1 MPLPPELQGQQL
13 LHDFRS
19 IKNATNKDFIAV
31 TDLQDQGLYGTI
43 IRSSENEEKQ
53 YLKNIME
60 LIPAYLCSYPLNN
73 YLLETIPKDFQT
85 GMTAVLPCSIVG
97 NPKPVIWWQK
107 WDPGKGIF
115 VNVTIQ
121 STMRITP
128 SNHLVIY
135 KSKVLHSGT
144 YRCIATNKCGQRC
157 HTDKI
162 CSGKTVHGPDVKL
175 DIHDN
180 FTAQNNVYFLL
191 NNVTN
196 AIDFNRNSAYCFN
209 GSPCKT
215 AYYSQS
221 KGQAMSEEGFF
232 YGDDR

>member
-1 MPLPPELQGQQL
+1 MRESGNRQYV
-13 LHDFRS
+13 
-19 IKNATNKDFIAV
+19 KD
-31 TDLQDQGLYGTI
+31 
-43 IRSSENEEKQ
+43 
-53 YLKNIME
+53 IME
-60 LIPAYLCSYPLNN
+60 LIPAYLCSYPLND

-97 NPKPVIWWQK
+97 NPKPLIWWQK
-107 WDPGKGIF
+107 WDPGKGTF

-162 CSGKTVHGPDVKL
+162 CSGNIVHGPEISLDV
-175 DIHDN
+175 HDN

-191 NNVTN
+191 DNISNRIELVPNNNFCLYGGV
-196 AIDFNRNSAYCFN
+196 
-209 GSPCKT
+209 CKH
-215 AYYSQS
+215 AHYVHRSGAGLSQVAHAGEKPFSHFFGFLFLEHVHCMRDGLYFKRIRFS
-221 KGQAMSEEGFF
+221 K
-232 YGDDR
+232 Y